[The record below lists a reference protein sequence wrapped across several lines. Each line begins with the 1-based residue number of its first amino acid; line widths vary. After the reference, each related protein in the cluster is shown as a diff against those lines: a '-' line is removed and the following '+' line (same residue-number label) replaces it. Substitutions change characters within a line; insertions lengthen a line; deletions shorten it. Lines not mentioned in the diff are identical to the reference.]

1 MKLKKQKVLLVL
13 KIVGAILL
21 LGIVLLFAFRKQ
33 PN

>member
-1 MKLKKQKVLLVL
+1 MKFKKQKVFLVL
-13 KIVGAILL
+13 KIAGAILL